1 MAVLEAEIPGDV
13 SPKLLTYK
21 AYLSEGVVYG
31 RYEIIDGVR
40 RFMPN
45 PTPLHQEIAM
55 TISEYLR
62 VWQRKTKVGR
72 TFMAPRDVLV
82 HVNPMRTRQPDVL
95 FISNERI
102 GGQPLSDPAPFGQAP
117 ELVVE
122 VLSDSD
128 TRQMRFAK
136 IRDFCAVGVNECWLV
151 SPETEIGG
159 SVAADSRRAS
169 TRSPLR
175 PGPDTAKSHVSRLDA
190 GTGRHFSHRGV
201 ESGWMEALRRR
212 SSTEI

>member
-1 MAVLEAEIPGDV
+1 MAVLEAEIT
-13 SPKLLTYK
+13 PKILTYEE
-21 AYLSEGVVYG
+21 YLTEGVVYG

-55 TISEYLR
+55 TISEFLR
-62 VWQRKTKVGR
+62 AWQRKTKVGR
-72 TFMAPRDVLV
+72 TFMAPRDVLISV
-82 HVNPMRTRQPDVL
+82 GPMRTRQPDVL
-95 FISNERI
+95 FISNERL

-128 TRQMRFAK
+128 TRQMRLAK

-151 SPETEIGG
+151 SPETE
-159 SVAADSRRAS
+159 SVEV
-169 TRSPLR
+169 LR
-175 PGPDTAKSHVSRLDA
+175 LTHDGPVR
-190 GTGRHFSHRGV
+190 
-201 ESGWMEALRRR
+201 EALYGLGQTLQSLTFPDLTLALDDIFRI
-212 SSTEI
+212 EE

>member
-1 MAVLEAEIPGDV
+1 MAVLESEIA
-13 SPKLLTYK
+13 PKLLTYED
-21 AYLSEGVVYG
+21 YLSEGVVYG

-40 RFMPN
+40 HFMPN

-55 TISEYLR
+55 TISEFLR
-62 VWQRKTKVGR
+62 AWQKKTKKGR

-82 HVNPMRTRQPDVL
+82 SMNPMRTRQPDVL

-102 GGQPLSDPAPFGQAP
+102 GGQSLSDPAPFGQAP

-136 IRDFCAVGVNECWLV
+136 IRDFCVVGVIECWLV
-151 SPETEIGG
+151 SPETESIEVLRLTSEGPVRDALYG
-159 SVAADSRRAS
+159 LGQTLQSLTFPDLNVA
-169 TRSPLR
+169 
-175 PGPDTAKSHVSRLDA
+175 LDDIF
-190 GTGRHFSHRGV
+190 RI
-201 ESGWMEALRRR
+201 EE
-212 SSTEI
+212 

>member
-1 MAVLEAEIPGDV
+1 MAVLEADLEANLKAAIA
-13 SPKLLTYK
+13 PKVLTYE
-21 AYLSEGVVYG
+21 AYLKEGVVYG
-31 RYEIIDGVR
+31 RYDIIDGVR

-45 PTPLHQEIAM
+45 PTPLHQEIAL
-55 TISEYLR
+55 TIAEYLR
-62 VWQRKTKVGR
+62 IWQRQTKRGR

-82 HVNPMRTRQPDVL
+82 RINPMRTRQPDVL

-102 GGQPLSDPAPFGQAP
+102 GGQPLSDPAPFGQSP

-151 SPETEIGG
+151 SPETE
-159 SVAADSRRAS
+159 SVEV
-169 TRSPLR
+169 LR
-175 PGPDTAKSHVSRLDA
+175 LTPEGPVR
-190 GTGRHFSHRGV
+190 
-201 ESGWMEALRRR
+201 EALYGLGQTLQSLTFPDLTLGLDDIFRI
-212 SSTEI
+212 EE

>member
-1 MAVLEAEIPGDV
+1 MAVLEAEV
-13 SPKLLTYK
+13 SPKLLTYEE
-21 AYLSEGVVYG
+21 YLNEGIVYG

-40 RFMPN
+40 HFMPN
-45 PTPLHQEIAM
+45 PTPLHQEIAL
-55 TISEYLR
+55 TIAENLR
-62 VWQRKTKVGR
+62 LWQRQTKRGR

-82 HVNPMRTRQPDVL
+82 RVNPMRTRQPDVL

-136 IRDFCAVGVNECWLV
+136 IRDFCVVGVKECWLV
-151 SPETEIGG
+151 SPETE
-159 SVAADSRRAS
+159 SVEV
-169 TRSPLR
+169 LR
-175 PGPDTAKSHVSRLDA
+175 LTSEGPVR
-190 GTGRHFSHRGV
+190 
-201 ESGWMEALRRR
+201 EALYGLGQTLQSLTFPGLTLALDDIFRI
-212 SSTEI
+212 EE

>member
-1 MAVLEAEIPGDV
+1 MALAEAEIA
-13 SPKLLTYK
+13 PKTLTYEE
-21 AYLSEGVVYG
+21 YLAEGVVYG
-31 RYEIIDGVR
+31 RYEIINGVR
-40 RFMPN
+40 HFMPN

-55 TISEYLR
+55 TISEHLR
-62 VWQRKTKVGR
+62 AWQKRTKKGR

-82 HVNPMRTRQPDVL
+82 SLGPMRTRQPDVL

-151 SPETEIGG
+151 SPEMESIE
-159 SVAADSRRAS
+159 V
-169 TRSPLR
+169 LR
-175 PGPDTAKSHVSRLDA
+175 LTPDGPER
-190 GTGRHFSHRGV
+190 
-201 ESGWMEALRRR
+201 EALYGLGETLQSLTFPDLTLALDDIFRI
-212 SSTEI
+212 EE

>member
-1 MAVLEAEIPGDV
+1 MAVLEAEIA
-13 SPKLLTYK
+13 PKLLTYED
-21 AYLSEGVVYG
+21 YLSEGVVYG

-55 TISEYLR
+55 TISEFLR
-62 VWQRKTKVGR
+62 AWQRRTKKGR

-82 HVNPMRTRQPDVL
+82 SINPMRTRQPDVL
-95 FISNERI
+95 FITNERI
-102 GGQPLSDPAPFGQAP
+102 GGQPLTDPAPFEQAP

-128 TRQMRFAK
+128 TRQMRLAK

-151 SPETEIGG
+151 SPETE
-159 SVAADSRRAS
+159 SVEV
-169 TRSPLR
+169 LR
-175 PGPDTAKSHVSRLDA
+175 LTPEGPAR
-190 GTGRHFSHRGV
+190 
-201 ESGWMEALRRR
+201 EALYELGQTLYSITFPDLTLALDDIFRI
-212 SSTEI
+212 EE

>member
-1 MAVLEAEIPGDV
+1 MAVLEAEV
-13 SPKLLTYK
+13 SPKLLTYED
-21 AYLSEGVVYG
+21 YLNEGVVYG
-31 RYEIIDGVR
+31 RYDIIDGVR
-40 RFMPN
+40 YFMPN
-45 PTPLHQEIAM
+45 PTPLHQEIAL
-55 TISEYLR
+55 TIAEHLR
-62 VWQRKTKVGR
+62 IWQRQTKLGR

-82 HVNPMRTRQPDVL
+82 SVNPMRTRQPDVL

-151 SPETEIGG
+151 SPETE
-159 SVAADSRRAS
+159 SVEV
-169 TRSPLR
+169 LR
-175 PGPDTAKSHVSRLDA
+175 LTSEGPVR
-190 GTGRHFSHRGV
+190 
-201 ESGWMEALRRR
+201 EALYGLGQTLQ
-212 SSTEI
+212 SLTFPDLALALDDIFQIGE